1 MRTRNVTAA
10 ALLALAMA
18 GAGAAPALAQP
29 PTQHP
34 HGRSVAAHTAHMH
47 AKAAKAAK
55 LSFALGG
62 TLTAVDAAAG
72 TVSFTVQGGYD
83 KTPRGTVVAVKV
95 TDTTKISRDDAPA
108 TLSDLLPGDHVS
120 VKGASVNGVRTA
132 SRVSTDAPEAPDAPE
147 SPDAPATA

>member
-1 MRTRNVTAA
+1 MRTRDVAAA

-29 PTQHP
+29 PTQHA
-34 HGRSVAAHTAHMH
+34 HGRSVAAHTAHTH
-47 AKAAKAAK
+47 AKAAK

-62 TLTAVDAAAG
+62 ALTAVDAAAG
-72 TVSFTVQGGYD
+72 TVSFTVQGGHD
-83 KTPRGTVVAVKV
+83 KTLRGTVVTVKV

-108 TLSDLLPGDHVS
+108 TLPDLLSGDHVS

-132 SRVSTDAPEAPDAPE
+132 SRVSADAPEAPDAPE
-147 SPDAPATA
+147 SPDAPATS